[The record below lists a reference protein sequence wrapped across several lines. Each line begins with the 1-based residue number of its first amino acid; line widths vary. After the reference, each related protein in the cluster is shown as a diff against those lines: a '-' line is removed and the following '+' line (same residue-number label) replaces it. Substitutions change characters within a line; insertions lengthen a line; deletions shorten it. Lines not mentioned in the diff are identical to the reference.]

1 MANEFSK
8 YANALAMREQGFRGE
23 SANIANMAGPL
34 QSIAA
39 QTGAPSNIDP
49 SEIASVSGL
58 ANIQAVAS
66 GQSQEREKVGKR
78 SVKRMPSYVKAYK
91 NYLQWRYPT
100 RYGGSSGYYGGG
112 NDFDLAPLPDL
123 MPPTGYQK

>member
-8 YANALAMREQGFRGE
+8 YANALAMREQEFRGG

-49 SEIASVSGL
+49 SEIASVAGL
-58 ANIQAVAS
+58 ANIQAVANN
-66 GQSQEREKVGKR
+66 QSSEREKAGKR
-78 SVKRMPSYVKAYK
+78 TVKRMPSYVKAYK

-112 NDFDLAPLPDL
+112 SDFDVAPLSDI
-123 MPPTGYQK
+123 MPPTGYKP

>member
-8 YANALAMREQGFRGE
+8 YANALAMREQEFRGK

-49 SEIASVSGL
+49 SEIASVAGL
-58 ANIQAVAS
+58 ANIQAVANN
-66 GQSQEREKVGKR
+66 QSSEREKAGKR
-78 SVKRMPSYVKAYK
+78 TVKRMPSYVKAYK

-112 NDFDLAPLPDL
+112 SDFDVAPLPDL
-123 MPPTGYQK
+123 MPPTGYKP

>member
-8 YANALAMREQGFRGE
+8 YANALAMREQEFRGG

-49 SEIASVSGL
+49 SEIASVAGL
-58 ANIQAVAS
+58 ANIQAVANN
-66 GQSQEREKVGKR
+66 QSSEREKAGKR
-78 SVKRMPSYVKAYK
+78 TVKRMPSYVKAYK

-112 NDFDLAPLPDL
+112 SDFDVSPLPDL
-123 MPPTGYQK
+123 MPPTGYQP

>member
-8 YANALAMREQGFRGE
+8 YANALAMREQQFRGG
-23 SANIANMAGPL
+23 SPNIANMTSPL
-34 QSIAA
+34 ESIAA

-49 SEIASVSGL
+49 NEIASVAGL
-58 ANIQAVAS
+58 ANIQAIANN
-66 GQSQEREKVGKR
+66 QSLEREKASKR

-112 NDFDLAPLPDL
+112 SDFNVDPLPDL
-123 MPPTGYQK
+123 IPPAGYKP